1 MGMSRHKSEYTKL
14 WEAID
19 GDTVAIYV
27 ISKGDS
33 EVKIGLS
40 KNVGNRS
47 LGLQTSN
54 SAELNVY
61 WAIRLDRADG
71 YRLEAMIHKELRATI
86 NHLRG
91 EWYAMAPETAAKI
104 IKNAIKKLQLKTI
117 RDIRFGFG
125 EAA

>member
-1 MGMSRHKSEYTKL
+1 MTRRKTMAQEI
-14 WEAID
+14 E

-27 ISKGDS
+27 ISKGDV

-61 WAIRLDRADG
+61 WATRLERADG
-71 YRLEAMIHKELRATI
+71 YRLEAHIHKQLKPTI
-86 NHLRG
+86 NHIRG
-91 EWYAMAPETAAKI
+91 EWYAMAPETAVHIVKG
-104 IKNAIKKLQLKTI
+104 AIKELGLKNI
-117 RDIRFGFG
+117 VDIRFGFG